1 MLGDIDTSGSL
12 NAQIIHQFTKQ
23 IRGKF
28 IAQVGCISNSITG
41 IKWSDGTTL
50 CSSNMLSS
58 KV

>member
-28 IAQVGCISNSITG
+28 IAQVGCIYSITG